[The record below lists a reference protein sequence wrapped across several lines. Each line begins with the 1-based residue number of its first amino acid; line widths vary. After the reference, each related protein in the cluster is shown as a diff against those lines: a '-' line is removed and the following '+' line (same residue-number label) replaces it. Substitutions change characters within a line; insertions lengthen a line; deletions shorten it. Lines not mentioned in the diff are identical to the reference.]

1 MAPSRPAARLLPTFR
16 HTNRA
21 MAHDHSHSHADPSL
35 SDGRLVA
42 SIALNLLLT
51 VVQVVAGIVSGSLS
65 LAADALH
72 NFSDCGALVI
82 ALVARR
88 VARRPSDL
96 TRTFGYRRAEI
107 IGALVNLTVLIV
119 VGLYLVYEAVARLVE
134 PREIEG
140 WIVVGVASFAF
151 VVDVLTAALLWAMSR
166 GNLNLRAAFMH
177 NVSDALASLGVIL
190 AGTAILLWDAYWT
203 DAVLTLVIAGY
214 ILWQSYPM
222 MLRTM
227 HILMES
233 VPPDIDVEALIAEL
247 ETIPDVEEVHE
258 VHVWEIDEEHRAM
271 EAHIVVDSAEHAK
284 WTAIKQEVKIRLHE
298 RFNISHSTIELEY
311 KHEACDHCPPCSL

>member
-1 MAPSRPAARLLPTFR
+1 
-16 HTNRA
+16 
-21 MAHDHSHSHADPSL
+21 
-35 SDGRLVA
+35 
-42 SIALNLLLT
+42 
-51 VVQVVAGIVSGSLS
+51 
-65 LAADALH
+65 
-72 NFSDCGALVI
+72 
-82 ALVARR
+82 VARR
-88 VARRPSDL
+88 IGRRPSDEQ
-96 TRTFGYRRAEI
+96 RTFGYRRAEI

-119 VGLYLVYEAVARLVE
+119 VGLYLVYEAVSRLVE

-140 WIVVGVASFAF
+140 WIVVGVAAFAF
-151 VVDVLTAALLWAMSR
+151 VVDVLTAALLYAMSR

-190 AGTAILLWDAYWT
+190 AGTAILLWDAFWT
-203 DAVLTLVIAGY
+203 DSVLTLLISGY

-284 WTAIKQEVKIRLHE
+284 WTAIKQEVKNRLHE

-311 KHEACDHCPPCSL
+311 KHEECDHCPPCSL